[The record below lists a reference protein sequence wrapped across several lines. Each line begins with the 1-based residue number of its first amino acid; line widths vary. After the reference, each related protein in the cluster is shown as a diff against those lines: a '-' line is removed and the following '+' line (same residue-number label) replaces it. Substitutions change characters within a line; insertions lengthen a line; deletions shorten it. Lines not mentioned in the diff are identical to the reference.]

1 MKNKTA
7 QIMAAVLLAAALTG
21 CSGQSAQGNQPPE
34 ELAQVYADAI
44 LAHGGEMVEYNPV
57 ITQVNEENAILLES
71 MGLEAED
78 MTAFA
83 LSTTMMNT
91 KAYGIAAVMPVRGRE
106 EAVESALED
115 FVARKQADFE
125 RYLPDQYDVARN
137 AEVETLD
144 DGTVL
149 LVMAEDGDRIF
160 EEIAAA
166 IRVG

>member
-1 MKNKTA
+1 MKNETVRFLA
-7 QIMAAVLLAAALTG
+7 MALLAAALCG
-21 CSGQSAQGNQPPE
+21 CSGQPAQGNQPPE
-34 ELAQVYADAI
+34 ELAQIYADAI
-44 LAHGGEMVEYNPV
+44 TAHGGEMVEYNPV

-91 KAYGIAAVMPVRGRE
+91 KAYGIAAVMPAQGRE